1 MERYEEHDPRV
12 LNNIHPFSFL
22 FLPVQT
28 NFVHELKLCCVLIS
42 YIVESQVCVGVT
54 YDPFADELFW
64 AIRGKGAFLL
74 EKASALNDDNIYDH
88 SIPIHVSE
96 THQLSRAVISM
107 DPGYERDPEA
117 VQRFCAIQGSILSRS
132 VRNLRVIGC
141 TGLNMAYV
149 ACGRL
154 DGGFEEGSWNP
165 NRGPKVRP
173 FSI

>member
-1 MERYEEHDPRV
+1 
-12 LNNIHPFSFL
+12 
-22 FLPVQT
+22 
-28 NFVHELKLCCVLIS
+28 
-42 YIVESQVCVGVT
+42 
-54 YDPFADELFW
+54 
-64 AIRGKGAFLL
+64 
-74 EKASALNDDNIYDH
+74 
-88 SIPIHVSE
+88 
-96 THQLSRAVISM
+96 M

-173 FSI
+173 FLFESK